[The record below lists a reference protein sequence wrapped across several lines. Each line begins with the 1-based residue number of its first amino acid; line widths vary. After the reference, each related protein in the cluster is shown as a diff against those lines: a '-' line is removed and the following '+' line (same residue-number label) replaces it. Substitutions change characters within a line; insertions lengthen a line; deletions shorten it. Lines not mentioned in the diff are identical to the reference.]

1 MPTYK
6 LQLPSMGESVSEA
19 TITQW
24 LKKVGE
30 KVKADEPVVEVAT
43 DKVDSEIVS
52 EHNGIIKEILCNV
65 NDIVTV
71 NTTIALIE
79 TEDLIED
86 DDKFE
91 EINEISSLDESIS
104 PEIYIKKAD
113 DILEVNNNTIS
124 SNSERFYSPLVKSIA
139 KKENISIQELDKII
153 GTGKDKR
160 VTKNDIIEFINQ
172 KNASD
177 NLTENKN
184 NDIVDTI
191 NKKDLEENIVPLSRM
206 EDIISKHMVN
216 SLKTS
221 AHVQSFIEIDV
232 TKIWNWREKLKN
244 NFFDMHNVK
253 LTFTPIF
260 INIISQIIPEFPI
273 INSSFDG
280 KNIHFK
286 KDINIGMATAIKDG
300 TLIVPV
306 IKNTNLL
313 SLTGV
318 AKKVNELSI
327 NARSSKLNP
336 DDVQEGTFTVS
347 NIGMFGS
354 LTGTPIINQPQLAVL
369 ALGAI
374 RKIPSVVETDFGD
387 AIAIRKKMVVSLSYV
402 HRVINGATGGKFI
415 ARLKEVIENWE
426 ENNNI

>member
-177 NLTENKN
+177 DLTENKN
-184 NDIVDTI
+184 ETTNET
-191 NKKDLEENIVPLSRM
+191 E
-206 EDIISKHMVN
+206 
-216 SLKTS
+216 KT
-221 AHVQSFIEIDV
+221 
-232 TKIWNWREKLKN
+232 K
-244 NFFDMHNVK
+244 NFFD
-253 LTFTPIF
+253 
-260 INIISQIIPEFPI
+260 
-273 INSSFDG
+273 
-280 KNIHFK
+280 
-286 KDINIGMATAIKDG
+286 
-300 TLIVPV
+300 
-306 IKNTNLL
+306 
-313 SLTGV
+313 
-318 AKKVNELSI
+318 
-327 NARSSKLNP
+327 
-336 DDVQEGTFTVS
+336 DVE
-347 NIGMFGS
+347 
-354 LTGTPIINQPQLAVL
+354 
-369 ALGAI
+369 
-374 RKIPSVVETDFGD
+374 D
-387 AIAIRKKMVVSLSYV
+387 
-402 HRVINGATGGKFI
+402 
-415 ARLKEVIENWE
+415 
-426 ENNNI
+426 